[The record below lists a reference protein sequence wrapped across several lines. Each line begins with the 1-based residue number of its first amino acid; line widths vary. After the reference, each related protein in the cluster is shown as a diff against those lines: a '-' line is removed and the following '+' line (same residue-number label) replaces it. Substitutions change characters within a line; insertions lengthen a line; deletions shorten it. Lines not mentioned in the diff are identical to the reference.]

1 MKKILLAFNGS
12 HYSDAALSFA
22 DGLNKKDPI
31 LLVGVFLP
39 QIDYANLL
47 SYWGGGASGPLYVP
61 VLQDE
66 GSDAIKENIRRFES
80 FCLKNDIEF
89 RVHKDFADFAI
100 PELKKETRFADL
112 LIMSDQI
119 FYDQQTSKGPDEY
132 LKEVLHGVECA
143 VIVIPE
149 KFNFPTSNILA
160 YDGSA
165 SSVYA
170 IRQFAY
176 LFPELADNETILIY
190 ASEKEVKK
198 LPDEVNIEELAAR
211 HFSDLVLT
219 KVKADPKIFFTD
231 WMHKR
236 NDCILVTGAFGRSD
250 FSRWFR
256 KSFITD
262 IIKEHQLPLFIA
274 HK

>member
-22 DGLNKKDPI
+22 EELNERDPI
-31 LLVGVFLP
+31 LLVGAFLP

-66 GSDAIKENIRRFES
+66 SSDAIKENINRFES

-112 LIMSDQI
+112 LIISDQI
-119 FYDQQTSKGPDEY
+119 FYDQKTSKGPDEY
-132 LKEVLHGVECA
+132 LKEVLSGVECS

-149 KFNFPTSNILA
+149 KFNFPSSNILA

-176 LFPELADNETILIY
+176 LFPELADNQTILIY
-190 ASEKEVKK
+190 ASEKEVKE

-219 KVKADPKIFFTD
+219 KVKADPKTFFTD
-231 WMHKR
+231 WMRQK
-236 NDCILVTGAFGRSD
+236 NDCILVTGAYGRSD

-274 HK
+274 HR